1 MSGRSSE
8 FDNRHTEPKHPAETC
23 GMFYFRSRKK
33 PNGQKHAIYEN
44 EAQNFRLVFFH
55 LQVCYNLTM
64 TTPLQNEQTT
74 PPPQLTPEQLAE
86 IREQERKQKQIMV
99 GIIAVIV
106 LLVALL
112 GVAIYFLLQPE
123 TPTDKIR
130 DVFIIVVAL
139 ETLVIGVALI
149 VLVVQLASLINLLQN
164 EVRPILQA
172 TSETVNTLRGT
183 AEFLGENVVE
193 PVIKLNGYL
202 AGLKRMLELLGIKP
216 K

>member
-1 MSGRSSE
+1 
-8 FDNRHTEPKHPAETC
+8 
-23 GMFYFRSRKK
+23 
-33 PNGQKHAIYEN
+33 
-44 EAQNFRLVFFH
+44 
-55 LQVCYNLTM
+55 M
-64 TTPLQNEQTT
+64 TTPLQNEQPT

-86 IREQERKQKQIMV
+86 IREQERKQKQLMV
-99 GIIAVIV
+99 GIIAIIV

-112 GVAIYFLLQPE
+112 GVAIYYLLQPE

-202 AGLKRMLELLGIKP
+202 AGLKRMLELLGIKS

>member
-1 MSGRSSE
+1 MATP
-8 FDNRHTEPKHPAETC
+8 NPTETAP
-23 GMFYFRSRKK
+23 
-33 PNGQKHAIYEN
+33 Q
-44 EAQNFRLVFFH
+44 
-55 LQVCYNLTM
+55 
-64 TTPLQNEQTT
+64 TPS
-74 PPPQLTPEQLAE
+74 LTPEQLAE
-86 IREQERKQKQIMV
+86 IREQERKQKQLMA

-112 GVAIYFLLQPE
+112 GVAIYFLLQPT

-149 VLVVQLASLINLLQN
+149 VLIVQLASLINLLQN
-164 EVRPILQA
+164 EVRPILHA

-202 AGLKRMLELLGIKP
+202 AGLRRMLELLGVKP